1 MKKDVLQGQRWPGL
15 ICHAICFVFI
25 YSMFSPPHLSIHK
38 MFKHIEIHTTLPCP
52 PTTHSTSTLLNV
64 GCFFRDTGAPFSA
77 QDGKI
82 FLLFVSFICTCIE
95 TKSILCSYQ
104 RRPFFVKPFFL
115 CTSSHTPSHSLGCGV
130 NFHYTS
136 LRYND
141 FNGLHLLSLL
151 LLFSLSD
158 MHFIGF

>member
-1 MKKDVLQGQRWPGL
+1 MYFKIIFIGRLMFTVKSKGPQGLKSPIANYKSQRVPQASNKHYNYKRLKQPILQS
-15 ICHAICFVFI
+15 FDNF
-25 YSMFSPPHLSIHK
+25 
-38 MFKHIEIHTTLPCP
+38 
-52 PTTHSTSTLLNV
+52 